1 MPLSSVSEMNI
12 SNIIQEIFHQK
23 KLEDVPLEQLQ
34 TLAMDEPYFAPGQF
48 LLLKKLQQTADRG
61 FEEQLHKTVLYFG
74 NPLWLQ
80 HLLKPPV
87 HEPAVDIKHEYS
99 HQGQVPTTQP
109 STVTD
114 PAVDFKPQIAIPAQ
128 EEEVLK
134 KEAVNDDS
142 EVINAHSHETIKLEP
157 AATDEKPAAQED
169 SVIFEPYH
177 TIDYFASLGIK
188 VGKNVPVNDKLGK
201 QLKSFTEW
209 LKTLKRLPESA
220 TTAQDADDHLPMPDA
235 RVEAMAEVS
244 IKEKETLTESM
255 AEVLLKQGKK
265 ETAIEMYNKL
275 SLLNPDKSHYFAAKI
290 EALKQN

>member
-1 MPLSSVSEMNI
+1 MNI
-12 SNIIQEIFHQK
+12 TNIIQEIFQQRR
-23 KLEDVPLEQLQ
+23 LEDVPLEQLQ
-34 TLAMDEPYFAPGQF
+34 NLTAEEPYFAPAHF
-48 LLLKKLQQTADRG
+48 LLLRKMQQTADPG
-61 FEEQLHKTVLYFG
+61 FENQLHKTALYFG

-80 HLLKPPV
+80 YLLQPAINEPV
-87 HEPAVDIKHEYS
+87 VEHKAEPAYVAATQAAQTHAAIVDA
-99 HQGQVPTTQP
+99 
-109 STVTD
+109 VT
-114 PAVDFKPQIAIPAQ
+114 DFKPQIAVPVQ
-128 EEEVLK
+128 EEEVLR

-142 EVINAHSHETIKLEP
+142 EVINAHNHETVKLEP
-157 AATDEKPAAQED
+157 VAAEEKQAAQEE

-188 VGKNVPVNDKLGK
+188 VGKNVPANDKLGK

-209 LKTLKRLPESA
+209 LKTLKRLPDSTVA
-220 TTAQDADDHLPMPDA
+220 AQEAEDHQPMPDA

>member
-1 MPLSSVSEMNI
+1 MNI
-12 SNIIQEIFHQK
+12 SNIIQELFHQK
-23 KLEDVPLEQLQ
+23 RLEDVSLEQLQ
-34 TLAMDEPYFAPGQF
+34 MLADEEPYFAAGHF
-48 LLLKKLQQTADRG
+48 LLLKKLQETADPG
-61 FEEQLHKTVLYFG
+61 FESQLHKTVLYFG

-80 HLLKPPV
+80 YLLQ
-87 HEPAVDIKHEYS
+87 PAIPESVAEIKHGNVQS
-99 HQGQVPTTQP
+99 AHIPVGQPEAAKEPV
-109 STVTD
+109 VE
-114 PAVDFKPQIAIPAQ
+114 FKPEITSSVQ
-128 EEEVLK
+128 EEEVLQK
-134 KEAVNDDS
+134 DAVNDDS
-142 EVINAHSHETIKLEP
+142 EVIDAHSNEAIKLEP
-157 AATDEKPAAQED
+157 VAPAEKQPALDD
-169 SVIFEPYH
+169 SLVFEPYH

-188 VGKNVPVNDKLGK
+188 VGKNVPLNDKLGK

-209 LKTLKRLPESA
+209 LKTLKRLPDSA
-220 TTAQDADDHLPMPDA
+220 LAAQEAEDHLPMPDA

>member
-1 MPLSSVSEMNI
+1 MNI
-12 SNIIQEIFHQK
+12 SSIIQEIFHQRR
-23 KLEDVPLEQLQ
+23 LEDVSLEQLQ
-34 TLAMDEPYFAPGQF
+34 TLITDEPYFAPGHF
-48 LLLKKLQQTADRG
+48 LLLKKLQQTADPG
-61 FEEQLHKTVLYFG
+61 FESQLHKTVLYFG

-80 HLLKPPV
+80 YLLQPV
-87 HEPAVDIKHEYS
+87 INEPVTEIKREHAHAVHVPAAQPEVVATAPVID
-99 HQGQVPTTQP
+99 HQ
-109 STVTD
+109 
-114 PAVDFKPQIAIPAQ
+114 PQIAITVQ
-128 EEEVLK
+128 EEEVLQ

-142 EVINAHSHETIKLEP
+142 EVINAHSNEAIKLEP
-157 AATDEKPAAQED
+157 VAKEEKTAAQED

-209 LKTLKRLPESA
+209 LKTLKRLPDSTIA
-220 TTAQDADDHLPMPDA
+220 AQEAEEHQPMPDA

>member
-1 MPLSSVSEMNI
+1 MNI
-12 SNIIQEIFHQK
+12 SSIIQEIFHQRR
-23 KLEDVPLEQLQ
+23 LEDVSLEQLQ
-34 TLAMDEPYFAPGQF
+34 TLAADEPYFAPGHF
-48 LLLKKLQQTADRG
+48 LLLKKLQQTADPG
-61 FEEQLHKTVLYFG
+61 FESQLHKTVLYFG

-80 HLLKPPV
+80 YLLQPTINEPV
-87 HEPAVDIKHEYS
+87 TEIKREHVHAANVPA
-99 HQGQVPTTQP
+99 TQP
-109 STVTD
+109 EAAIAAPVVDYQPQTAI
-114 PAVDFKPQIAIPAQ
+114 AVQ
-128 EEEVLK
+128 EEEVLQ

-142 EVINAHSHETIKLEP
+142 EVINAHSNEAIKLEP
-157 AATDEKPAAQED
+157 AVTEEKTASQED

-209 LKTLKRLPESA
+209 LKTLKRLPDSTIA
-220 TTAQDADDHLPMPDA
+220 AQEAEEHQPMPDA

>member
-1 MPLSSVSEMNI
+1 MNI
-12 SNIIQEIFHQK
+12 SSIIQEIFHQRR
-23 KLEDVPLEQLQ
+23 LEDVSLEQLQ
-34 TLAMDEPYFAPGQF
+34 TLTVDEPYFAPGHF
-48 LLLKKLQQTADRG
+48 LLLKKLQQTADSG
-61 FEEQLHKTVLYFG
+61 FEAQLHKTVLYFG

-80 HLLKPPV
+80 YLLQ
-87 HEPAVDIKHEYS
+87 PAVNEPVIEIKHE
-99 HQGQVPTTQP
+99 HTHTVHVPAGQQEV
-109 STVTD
+109 
-114 PAVDFKPQIAIPAQ
+114 AVAEPVIDHKPQITVPVQ
-128 EEEVLK
+128 EEEVLQ

-142 EVINAHSHETIKLEP
+142 EVINAHNNEAIKLEP
-157 AATDEKPAAQED
+157 VATEEKTAAQEE

-209 LKTLKRLPESA
+209 LKTLKRLPDSTIA
-220 TTAQDADDHLPMPDA
+220 AQEAEEHQPMPDA

>member
-1 MPLSSVSEMNI
+1 MNI
-12 SNIIQEIFHQK
+12 SSIIQEIFHQK
-23 KLEDVPLEQLQ
+23 RLEDVSLEQLQ
-34 TLAMDEPYFAPGQF
+34 TLTADEPYFAPGHF
-48 LLLKKLQQTADRG
+48 LLLKKLQQTADPG
-61 FEEQLHKTVLYFG
+61 FESQLHKTVLYFG

-80 HLLKPPV
+80 YLLQPTINEPV
-87 HEPAVDIKHEYS
+87 TETKREYAHATNVPATQHEVAIAAP
-99 HQGQVPTTQP
+99 
-109 STVTD
+109 VTD
-114 PAVDFKPQIAIPAQ
+114 FQPQIAIPVQ
-128 EEEVLK
+128 QEEVLEK
-134 KEAVNDDS
+134 GAVNDDS
-142 EVINAHSHETIKLEP
+142 EVINAHSNEAVKLEP
-157 AATDEKPAAQED
+157 ATTEEKTAAQEE

-209 LKTLKRLPESA
+209 LKTLKRLPDS
-220 TTAQDADDHLPMPDA
+220 TTAAQEAEEHQPMPDA

>member
-1 MPLSSVSEMNI
+1 MNI
-12 SNIIQEIFHQK
+12 SNIIQEIFHQR
-23 KLEDVPLEQLQ
+23 KLEDVSLEQLR
-34 TLAMDEPYFAPGQF
+34 TLTDDEPYFAPGHF
-48 LLLKKLQQTADRG
+48 LLLKKLQQTADPA
-61 FEEQLHKTVLYFG
+61 FESQLHKTVLYFG

-80 HLLKPPV
+80 YLLQ
-87 HEPAVDIKHEYS
+87 PAVNEPVIETRYEHA
-99 HQGQVPTTQP
+99 HTTHIPTAHP
-109 STVTD
+109 EV
-114 PAVDFKPQIAIPAQ
+114 AVAEPVIDFKPQIAVPVQ
-128 EEEVLK
+128 EEEVLH

-142 EVINAHSHETIKLEP
+142 EVINAHSNEAVKLEP
-157 AATDEKPAAQED
+157 AAAEEKVAAQEE

-209 LKTLKRLPESA
+209 LKTLKRLPDS
-220 TTAQDADDHLPMPDA
+220 TTAAQEAEEHQPMPDA